1 MEKIRVAILGV
12 GKIGKYHVR
21 EFSTLGAEVVAILG
35 STRESASKTAEG
47 LKNEFN
53 INVRPYHKLEE
64 LIKWERL
71 DAVSI
76 CTPPEMHESQIRLCL
91 ENNLHVICEKPFVE
105 TKGSNHKIAEELF
118 NLAEKRRKILTIN
131 TQWISIVDYFKR
143 YADLSNLKKLSIY
156 MEPAERGIG
165 MIKDFLPHSNSILI
179 ELIPNG
185 RAENIEFLSR
195 NDEAMS
201 VRFKYKNS
209 ERECEVKFD
218 FKLRTKKPGE
228 IIFSLNEES
237 FKREIGPGYKQI
249 FMGNERSFEI
259 EDPLKVSIRRFLG
272 AVGGFNTTL
281 ANKKEILENIALTDQ
296 IVAQYGF
303 QNGKQDRLKK
313 TNERVAVIGGGIF
326 GSSTALELSKNF
338 NVTLYER
345 SGELLSGASTNNH
358 LRHHGGYHY
367 PRSKG
372 TALECLKS
380 RESFEREY
388 GACIIRP
395 FNHYHAISKEDS
407 KTTPGNYLKF
417 CEELGL
423 PYEVAEIGGGL
434 INKERVSLVVKVS
447 EYSYDPVK
455 MLEIVK
461 DKLKNSRV
469 EVKLNHEIKG
479 GEIRG
484 DKKILKI
491 SSPEGDQTEEFD
503 FVINATYSNFNS
515 FNKWFGL
522 PKKKT
527 LYELVE
533 MLELELPVKE
543 KFGLSI
549 FDGQFST
556 LMPRAEN
563 GRFTLAHI
571 KESIINDFV
580 SDNLDPEVMISKN
593 IKTNRE
599 NILKAAVTDFPILK
613 EAKIIRSIYIIRAV
627 KANVDDT
634 DERLSEITNHGNGLF
649 TVFSGKVVTCVDIAK
664 KIDEL
669 VKSESGVSYK
679 QGLAALPIH

>member
-1 MEKIRVAILGV
+1 MEKIRVAILGA
-12 GKIGKYHVR
+12 GKIGKYHVK
-21 EFSTLGAEVVAILG
+21 EFSALGAEVVAILG

-53 INVRPYHKLEE
+53 INVRPYHKIEE

-118 NLAEKRRKILTIN
+118 NLAEKRKKILTIN

-143 YADLSNLKKLSIY
+143 YMDLSKLANFSIY

-165 MIKDFLPHSNSILI
+165 MIKDHLPHSNSVLI

-185 RAENIEFLSR
+185 RAENIEFLSK

-209 ERECEVKFD
+209 ERECEVRYD
-218 FKLRTKKPGE
+218 FKLRIKKPGE
-228 IIFSLNEES
+228 IVFSLNGES
-237 FKREIGPGYKQI
+237 LRREIGPAYKQI
-249 FMGNERSFEI
+249 FVGNGRSFEI

-281 ANKKEILENIALTDQ
+281 ANKKEILENIALTEQ
-296 IVAQYGF
+296 IIAQYYF
-303 QNGKQDRLKK
+303 QNGKQDGLKK
-313 TNERVAVIGGGIF
+313 TDERVAVIGGGIF
-326 GSSTALELSKNF
+326 GISTALELSKNF
-338 NVTLYER
+338 KVTLYER
-345 SGELLSGASTNNH
+345 SEELLSGASKNNH

-372 TALECLKS
+372 TALECLRS

-388 GACIIRP
+388 GTCIIRP

-423 PYEVAEIGGGL
+423 PYEVVQLDESL
-434 INKERVSLVVKVS
+434 INRDRVSMIVKVA
-447 EYSYDPVK
+447 EYAYNPKK
-455 MLEIVK
+455 MLEVVK
-461 DKLKNSRV
+461 EKLKGSGV
-469 EVKLNHEIKG
+469 EVKINHEIKG

-491 SSPEGDQTEEFD
+491 FSLFGNTEEEFD
-503 FVINATYSNFNS
+503 FVINATYANFNS

-522 PKKKT
+522 PRKRV

-533 MLELELPVKE
+533 LLEIELPIKE
-543 KFGLSI
+543 KIGLSI
-549 FDGQFST
+549 FDGQFSS
-556 LMPRAEN
+556 LMPRAEE

-571 KESIINDFV
+571 KEEIINDFV
-580 SDNLDPEVMISKN
+580 SDNLDPEVMISQN
-593 IKTNRE
+593 LITNRE
-599 NILKAAVTDFPILK
+599 NILKASIADFPILK
-613 EAKIIRSIYIIRAV
+613 EAKVIRSIYTIRAV
-627 KANVDDT
+627 KADVDDT
-634 DERLSEITNHGNGLF
+634 DERPSEITNHGNGLF
-649 TVFSGKVVTCVDIAK
+649 TIFSGKVVTCVDVAERISSM
-664 KIDEL
+664 IEH
-669 VKSESGVSYK
+669 ES
-679 QGLAALPIH
+679 HNT